1 MNAEDGKLLETK
13 GLRVEIGGKRVCDG
27 LDLAIGAGEC
37 WGVLGGNG
45 VGKSTLLHTL
55 AGLREVAGGE
65 IRLDGEPLTA
75 LPRRRVA
82 QRLGLLLQDHG
93 DPFPA
98 TVLETALIGRHPH
111 LHAWQFEG
119 EEDRRIAEAALAA
132 VELAGFEPRMVATL
146 SGGER
151 RRLGLATLLVQDPA
165 LMLLDEPANHLDL
178 RHQIRLLR
186 MVAQLTHGQPKAAV
200 MVLHDPNLAARFC
213 DRLLLLFD
221 DGETLA
227 GPAEELLTEEQLT
240 RLYGHPVRRIADEGG
255 EAWVAA

>member
-1 MNAEDGKLLETK
+1 MAVNQTLLEMVD
-13 GLRVEIGGKRVCDG
+13 LRVEIGGKQVCAG
-27 LDLAIGAGEC
+27 LDLTIGVDEC

-55 AGLREVAGGE
+55 AGLRETDGGE
-65 IRLDGEPLTA
+65 IRLNATPLRE
-75 LPRRRVA
+75 LPRRHIA
-82 QRLGLLLQDHG
+82 QHLGLLLQDHG

-111 LHAWQFEG
+111 LRGWELEG
-119 EEDRRIAEAALAA
+119 ERDHQIARAALAT
-132 VELAGFEPRMVATL
+132 VELEGFESRMVSTL

-186 MVAQLTHGQPKAAV
+186 MVTQLTRGQGKAAV

-213 DRLLLLFD
+213 DRLLLLFEG
-221 DGETLA
+221 GEALA
-227 GPAEELLTEEQLT
+227 GPTADLLSEENLS
-240 RLYGHPVRRIADEGG
+240 RLYGHPIRRITDADG
-255 EAWVAA
+255 EAWLPA

>member
-1 MNAEDGKLLETK
+1 MNTPLLDTK
-13 GLRVEIGGKRVCDG
+13 GLRVEIGAKKVCAG
-27 LDLAIGAGEC
+27 LDLTIYAGEC

-55 AGLREVAGGE
+55 AGLREAQGGE
-65 IRLDGEPLTA
+65 VLVDSSPMSA
-75 LPRRRVA
+75 LPRRRIA

-98 TVLETALIGRHPH
+98 TAMETALIGRHPH
-111 LHAWQFEG
+111 LRAWQFEG
-119 EEDRRIAEAALAA
+119 EEDEAIARAALAA
-132 VELAGFEPRMVATL
+132 VELKGFEARMVATL

-186 MVAQLTHGQPKAAV
+186 MVVQLTQSRPKAAM

-213 DRLLLLFD
+213 DRLLLLFEG
-221 DGETLA
+221 GEVMVGEART
-227 GPAEELLTEEQLT
+227 LLTEENLS
-240 RLYGHPVRRIADEGG
+240 RLYGHPIRRIADEEG
-255 EAWVAA
+255 EAWLAT

>member
-1 MNAEDGKLLETK
+1 MTLPLLETK
-13 GLRVEIGGKRVCDG
+13 GLRVAIGGKRVCDG
-27 LDLAIGAGEC
+27 LDLAIRAGEC

-55 AGLREVAGGE
+55 AGLFEADGGE
-65 IRLDGEPLTA
+65 LILEGEPLAA
-75 LPRRRVA
+75 LPRRRIA
-82 QRLGLLLQDHG
+82 RRLGLLLQDHG

-111 LHAWQFEG
+111 LQPWQFEG
-119 EEDRRIAEAALAA
+119 EEEQRRAAAALAA
-132 VELAGFEPRMVATL
+132 VELEGFEGRMVATL

-186 MVAQLTHGQPKAAV
+186 LIARLTHSQPKAAL

-213 DRLLLLFD
+213 DRLLLLFEG
-221 DGETLA
+221 GETAA
-227 GPAEELLTEEQLT
+227 GPTGELLDEANLT
-240 RLYGHPVRRIADEGG
+240 RLYGHPVRRIADGNG
-255 EAWVAA
+255 EAWLAG